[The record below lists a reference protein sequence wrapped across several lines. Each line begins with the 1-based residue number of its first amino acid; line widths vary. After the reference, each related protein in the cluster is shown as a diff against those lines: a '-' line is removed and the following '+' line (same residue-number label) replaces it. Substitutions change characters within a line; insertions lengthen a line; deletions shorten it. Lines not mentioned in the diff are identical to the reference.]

1 MIQRRIVAWLVAAAL
16 ACAFIAGTEVGA
28 SGQAA
33 PGKVVVYPGLE
44 RPGTARVICT
54 FKDGY
59 FFNRAELVGRVV
71 IVSDPLNRE
80 LWRSEPVPQLENYA
94 PQNMTCERSS
104 QSGTLLAG
112 IGGFYAGSSGQQPL
126 ILSTDYPIRQE
137 ITFEQ
142 YQQGVR

>member
-1 MIQRRIVAWLVAAAL
+1 MIRRRITAWLL
-16 ACAFIAGTEVGA
+16 ACALIAAFLVGTEAGA

-33 PGKVVVYPGLE
+33 PGKIVVYPGLE
-44 RPGTARVICT
+44 RAGTARVICT
-54 FKDGY
+54 FKDGIY
-59 FFNRAELVGRVV
+59 FNRAELVGRIVV
-71 IVSDPLNRE
+71 VADPLNRE
-80 LWRSEPVPQLENYA
+80 LWRSEPVPHLENYA

-104 QSGTLLAG
+104 QSGTLLVG